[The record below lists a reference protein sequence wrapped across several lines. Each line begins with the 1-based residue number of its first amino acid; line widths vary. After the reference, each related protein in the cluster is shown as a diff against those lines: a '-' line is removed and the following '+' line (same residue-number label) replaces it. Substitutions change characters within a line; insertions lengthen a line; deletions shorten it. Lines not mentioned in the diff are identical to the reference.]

1 MTENSSDY
9 SDAIRE
15 YVETELDSSFEFD
28 RLSPDEDDPLY
39 DEGRIVIDD
48 SDDST
53 SSE

>member
-1 MTENSSDY
+1 MT
-9 SDAIRE
+9 
-15 YVETELDSSFEFD
+15 TDSSGHSEAVQEYIDALPESDFEFD